1 MKIRLLTVSHKQPG
15 WVLEGCAE
23 YEKRLPREWGF
34 QLVEIKP
41 EARTSGASTERVQ
54 QGEAKRLAAA
64 VPKGARVVAPAGL
77 GAGQVE
83 LLAEDGAGVRTSLVI
98 APVPAAA
105 AGAVVATRAEAAPA
119 GTTRLVALFRGVAA
133 AGEPL
138 VAVGALALGSR

>member
-1 MKIRLLTVSHKQPG
+1 MSAG
-15 WVLEGCAE
+15 
-23 YEKRLPREWGF
+23 
-34 QLVEIKP
+34 
-41 EARTSGASTERVQ
+41 
-54 QGEAKRLAAA
+54 GE
-64 VPKGARVVAPAGL
+64 GARVVAPAGL

-98 APVPAAA
+98 APVTAAA

-119 GTTRLVALFRGVAA
+119 GTTRLVALFRGVDA